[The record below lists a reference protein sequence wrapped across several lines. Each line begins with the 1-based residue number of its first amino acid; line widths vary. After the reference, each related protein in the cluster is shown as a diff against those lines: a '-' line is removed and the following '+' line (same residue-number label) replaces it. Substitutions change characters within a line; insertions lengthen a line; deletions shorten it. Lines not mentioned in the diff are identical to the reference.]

1 MRPHVH
7 GISRHGNVYFG
18 TNRTLFGLFV
28 RQRPKRGPTSY
39 IEDTYLEF
47 LIINNKLPMSLFMSG

>member
-28 RQRPKRGPTSY
+28 RQRPKKGTTLKD
-39 IEDTYLEF
+39 EDIGNF
-47 LIINNKLPMSLFMSG
+47 